1 MRARAWKR
9 VAWAWKRAV
18 VTEKNRLSARAHR
31 TSPSLFWLGALCLAI
46 AVWGIASLWIAPEAA
61 AVTRVHTVT
70 IVGMHFVPETLTAH
84 RGDRVVWVNKDLVP
98 HTATGQFF
106 DSHNIAANASWS
118 QVVHKAGRYPYICTL
133 HPTMKAIL
141 IVE

>member
-1 MRARAWKR
+1 MRAREWKRVAWKR
-9 VAWAWKRAV
+9 VAWAVA
-18 VTEKNRLSARAHR
+18 TEQNRLSTRMHRA
-31 TSPSLFWLGALCLAI
+31 SLLWFGGLCLAI
-46 AVWGIASLWIAPEAA
+46 AGWGIAALGIAPEAA
-61 AVTRVHTVT
+61 AVTRVYTVT
-70 IVGMHFVPETLTAH
+70 IVGMRFVPKTITVH

-106 DSHNIAANASWS
+106 DSHSIAANASWS
-118 QVVHKAGRYPYICTL
+118 QVVHTAGRYPYICTL

>member
-18 VTEKNRLSARAHR
+18 ATEQNRLSARTHR
-31 TSPSLFWLGALCLAI
+31 TGLFWLGGLCLAI
-46 AVWGIASLWIAPEAA
+46 AVWGIASLGIAPEAE

-70 IVGMHFVPETLTAH
+70 IVGMRFVPETLTVR

-106 DSHNIAANASWS
+106 DSHSIAANASWS
-118 QVVHKAGRYPYICTL
+118 QVVHTAGRYPYICTL